1 MIILHVFIGFNSRME
16 SSYVEVL
23 HETKPDKYQLHLHDS
38 CVLSLKVSFQKLLR
52 NYHYVIMTSS
62 VINNYF
68 SLQIKEN
75 GLFQLEKIIY

>member
-38 CVLSLKVSFQKLLR
+38 CVLSLKVSFQIMITQLLLR
-52 NYHYVIMTSS
+52 HNGVISG
-62 VINNYF
+62 
-68 SLQIKEN
+68 IK
-75 GLFQLEKIIY
+75 LF

>member
-38 CVLSLKVSFQKLLR
+38 CVLSLKVSFQMITLLSLRHDDVISDNKLFLVCKSR
-52 NYHYVIMTSS
+52 KMVCFNW
-62 VINNYF
+62 
-68 SLQIKEN
+68 KR
-75 GLFQLEKIIY
+75 